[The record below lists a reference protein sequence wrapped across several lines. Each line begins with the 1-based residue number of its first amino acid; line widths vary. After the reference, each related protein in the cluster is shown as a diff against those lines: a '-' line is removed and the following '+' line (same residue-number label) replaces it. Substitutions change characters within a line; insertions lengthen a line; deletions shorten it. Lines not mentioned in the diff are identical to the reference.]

1 VEKEVKEERRVPKE
15 KKLEAKET
23 QTSDVPIT
31 KKIDTGKI
39 WEEIGKSKGE
49 EMFQGIPI
57 KEKKEENER
66 IRTGTSGQEKK
77 KNL

>member
-1 VEKEVKEERRVPKE
+1 
-15 KKLEAKET
+15 
-23 QTSDVPIT
+23 
-31 KKIDTGKI
+31 
-39 WEEIGKSKGE
+39 
-49 EMFQGIPI
+49 MFQGIPI